1 MGNLSVFPG
10 QKKSLREKN
19 DQWCRDCVDA
29 GVELINYTQNYGL
42 RASFYEKQTNYDL
55 ASNILDPQDM
65 ERIVN
70 PWKIRGA
77 DFPVE
82 MKNYPLSKPKLDLL
96 VGEEMKRRFDWRVVV
111 KNDDAVSDKEKLIK
125 DKYMET
131 LSKHITSQNYDEQ
144 KAQEELTALNKWR
157 LYEAQDL
164 RERMS
169 TQILNVL
176 WRTENLQYKF
186 NRGFEDALI
195 AGEEIYSIQIIAGEP
210 KVTKENPLNIM
221 CLRSG
226 DSVFVE
232 DSDIILK
239 DGYRGVGQV
248 LDDYYDFLSP
258 ADIDKIESGNK
269 LNKATSMINYPLN
282 SKIPIPQNYMLEAFG
297 TTIVVPD
304 ARMLNA
310 FGGAYDT
317 KGNIRVT
324 QVVWKSMRKIG
335 KKTYWDEFGD
345 LNEEFVDEYYKVDK
359 ASGEE
364 ITWYWV
370 TEWWEGTRIGQDIF
384 IKMQPLPRIGLNMT
398 NPSKCMPP
406 FVGTLYNIN
415 SNRAMSLM
423 SYLKPYQYLYNSL
436 MHSTEM
442 AIIKSKGKIGFL
454 PLHLVP
460 DGWDLD
466 TWMYYFNVMGV
477 AVVDA
482 FKESSKGTMAGS
494 VGNSIPTHM
503 DLEMGNYIQSNIAM
517 MQMIKQHV
525 DDISGVS
532 PQRQGAI
539 DNRETVGGVERAV
552 TQSSHITEKWF
563 FIHDLTKVR
572 VLEVLLETAKYA
584 WRNKKQ
590 KRQFVLDDMTTTVLD
605 LDGEQFASA
614 EYGVVVSN
622 TSADTEMMSA
632 LKGLAQAGLQNDK
645 LNFTDIMTIYMS
657 DSVSSVRRKIQEAE
671 EVRAQAAQEQSKVEQ
686 AQFQA
691 ELEHKASEAQ
701 AERDLKWDIA
711 VLQVT
716 NQQETAEPEAEMPED
731 NSMEVAK
738 LDLAREKHL
747 SDADIKREALAETK
761 RSNKVKEE
769 HDSRKITIAARK
781 PATTSKK

>member
-1 MGNLSVFPG
+1 MGNVNSFPQ

-19 DQWCRDCVDA
+19 DKWCRDCVES
-29 GVELINYTQNYGL
+29 GVELVNYTQNYGL

-55 ASNILDPQDM
+55 ASNILDPQDT
-65 ERIVN
+65 ERVVN

-96 VGEEMKRRFDWRVVV
+96 VGEEMKRRFDWRVIV

-131 LSKHITSQNYDEQ
+131 LSKHIVSENYDEK
-144 KAQEELTALNKWR
+144 KAQEELAALNKWR

-169 TQILNVL
+169 TQILNIL
-176 WRTENLQYKF
+176 WRTENMQYKF

-195 AGEEIYSIQIIAGEP
+195 AGEEIYSVQIIAGEP
-210 KVTKENPLNIM
+210 RVTKENPLNIM

-232 DSDIILK
+232 DSDIIIK

-248 LDDYYDFLSP
+248 LDDYYDFLSS

-269 LNKATSMINYPLN
+269 LNKAVSMINYPLN

-297 TTIVVPD
+297 QTIVVPD

-335 KKTYWDEFGD
+335 KKTYYDEYGD
-345 LNEEFVDEYYKVDK
+345 LIEEFVDEYYKPNKVM
-359 ASGEE
+359 GEE

-370 TEWWEGTRIGQDIF
+370 TEWWEGTRIGDNIY

-436 MHSTEM
+436 MYSTEM

-454 PLHLVP
+454 PMHLVP
-460 DGWDLD
+460 DGWDID
-466 TWMYYFNVMGV
+466 TWMYYFNTMGV

-503 DLEMGNYIQSNIAM
+503 DLEMGNYIQSNIQM

-525 DDISGVS
+525 DDISGIS
-532 PQRQGAI
+532 PQRQGAV
-539 DNRETVGGVERAV
+539 DNRETLGGVERAV

-614 EYGVVVSN
+614 EYGVVISN
-622 TSADTEMMSA
+622 TSADTEMMQA
-632 LKGLAQAGLQNDK
+632 LKSLAQAGLQNDK
-645 LNFTDIMTIYMS
+645 LNFSDIMTIYMS

-671 EVRAQAAQEQSKVEQ
+671 EGRAQQ
-686 AQFQA
+686 AQQQQEAEQQQFAA
-691 ELEHKASEAQ
+691 ELQAKADEAQ
-701 AERDLKWDIA
+701 KDRDLEWDIA
-711 VLQVT
+711 VLQYT
-716 NQQETAEPEAEMPED
+716 GNQEEQPEEPED
-731 NSMEVAK
+731 NSMEIEKLGLAK
-738 LDLAREKHL
+738 EKQTSEARIK
-747 SDADIKREALAETK
+747 SDALNEIK
-761 RSNKVKEE
+761 RSNRVKEAQKDRE
-769 HDSRKITIAARK
+769 ISIKARQPK
-781 PATTSKK
+781 TSKK

>member
-1 MGNLSVFPG
+1 MGNLSLFPS
-10 QKKSLREKN
+10 QKKSIREKN
-19 DQWCRDCVDA
+19 DTWCKSCVES
-29 GVELINYTQNYGL
+29 GVELVNYTQNYGL

-65 ERIVN
+65 ERVVN

-82 MKNYPLSKPKLDLL
+82 VRNYPLSKPKIDLL

-111 KNDDAVSDKEKLIK
+111 KNDDAVSEKETLIK
-125 DKYMET
+125 NKYMEV
-131 LSKHITSQNYDEQ
+131 LSKHILAEQQDEQ
-144 KAQEELTALNKWR
+144 KAQEELQALNKWR
-157 LYEAQDL
+157 LYEAQDM

-176 WRTENLQYKF
+176 WRTEQLQYKF

-195 AGEEIYSIQIIAGEP
+195 AGEEIYSVQIIAGEP
-210 KVTKENPLNIM
+210 RVTKENPLNIVS
-221 CLRSG
+221 LRSG
-226 DSVFVE
+226 DSIFIE
-232 DSDIILK
+232 DSDIIIK
-239 DGYRGVGQV
+239 DGYRGIGQV
-248 LDDYYDFLSP
+248 IDDYYDFLS
-258 ADIDKIESGNK
+258 AKDIEDIESGNK
-269 LNKATSMINYPLN
+269 LNKAISMINYPLN

-297 TTIVVPD
+297 ETIVVPD

-335 KKTYWDEFGD
+335 KKTYYDEYGD
-345 LNEEFVDEYYKVDK
+345 IVEEFVDEFYKADK
-359 ASGEE
+359 VMGEE
-364 ITWYWV
+364 IKWYWV
-370 TEWWEGTRIGQDIF
+370 TEWWEGTRIGMNIF

-406 FVGTLYNIN
+406 FVGTIYNIN
-415 SNRAMSLM
+415 SNRSMSLM
-423 SYLKPYQYLYNSL
+423 SYLKPYQYMYNSL
-436 MHSTEM
+436 MHNTEQ
-442 AIIKSKGKIGFL
+442 AIIKSKGKVGFL

-482 FKESSKGTMAGS
+482 FKESSKGTLAGT
-494 VGNSIPTHM
+494 VNQIPTHM
-503 DLEMGNYIQSNIAM
+503 DLEMGNYIQSNIQM

-525 DDISGVS
+525 DDISGIS

-563 FIHDLTKVR
+563 FIHDWTKVR

-584 WRNKKQ
+584 WRNKKM

-605 LDGEQFASA
+605 LDGEAFASA
-614 EYGVVVSN
+614 EYGVVISN
-622 TSADTEMMSA
+622 TSADTELMQA
-632 LKGLAQAGLQNDK
+632 LKSLAQAGLQNDK
-645 LNFTDIMTIYMS
+645 LSFSDIMTIYMS
-657 DSVSSVRRKIQEAE
+657 DSVSTVRRKIQEAE
-671 EVRAQAAQEQSKVEQ
+671 DSRNQAQQQQSQAEQ
-686 AQFQA
+686 AQLAA
-691 ELEHKASEAQ
+691 ELQQKTESEQ

-711 VLQVT
+711 VLQAT
-716 NQQETAEPEAEMPED
+716 GNQTEEVAPEPEED
-731 NSMEVAK
+731 DTLEVAK
-738 LDLAREKHL
+738 LDLARKKAEDDTRLKQDAL
-747 SDADIKREALAETK
+747 SEAK
-761 RSNKVKEE
+761 RSSRVKEAQKDRE
-769 HDSRKITIAARK
+769 IQIKARQPK
-781 PATTSKK
+781 TVKK

>member
-1 MGNLSVFPG
+1 MSNLSAFPQ

-19 DQWCRDCVDA
+19 DEWSRNCVDS
-29 GVELINYTQNYGL
+29 GIELINYTQNYGL

-55 ASNILDPQDM
+55 ASNILDPQDV
-65 ERIVN
+65 ERVIN

-82 MKNYPLSKPKLDLL
+82 MRNYPLSKPKIDLL
-96 VGEEMKRRFDWRVVV
+96 VGEEMKRRFDWRVIV
-111 KNDDAVSDKEKLIK
+111 KNDDAISDKEKLIK

-131 LSKHITSQNYDEQ
+131 IIKHIQSENYDEQ
-144 KAQEELTALNKWR
+144 KAQQELEALNKWR

-176 WRTENLQYKF
+176 WRTENMQYKF

-210 KVTKENPLNIM
+210 KVIKENPLNIQA
-221 CLRSG
+221 LRSG
-226 DSVFVE
+226 DSVFIE
-232 DSDIILK
+232 DSDIIIK

-248 LDDYYDFLSP
+248 LDDYYDFLSA
-258 ADIDKIESGNK
+258 ADIDKIETGNK

-297 TTIVVPD
+297 TTVVVPD

-335 KKTYWDEFGD
+335 KKTYWDDYGD
-345 LNEEFVDEYYKVDK
+345 QVEEFVDEYYKPNKDL
-359 ASGEE
+359 GEE
-364 ITWYWV
+364 VTWYWV

-384 IKMQPLPRIGLNMT
+384 VKMQPLPRIGLNMT

-436 MHSTEM
+436 MYNTEQ

-482 FKESSKGTMAGS
+482 FKESSKGLVAGTIH
-494 VGNSIPTHM
+494 NIPAHM
-503 DLEMGNYIQSNIAM
+503 DLEMGNYIQNNVSM
-517 MQMIKQHV
+517 MQMIRQHV

-539 DNRETVGGVERAV
+539 DNRETVGGIERAV

-605 LDGEQFASA
+605 LDGETFASA

-622 TSADTEMMSA
+622 TSADSEMMQA
-632 LKGLAQAGLQNDK
+632 LKSLAQAGLQNDK
-645 LNFTDIMTIYMS
+645 LNFSDIMTIYMS

-671 EVRAQAAQEQSKVEQ
+671 EGRNQQVQQQQQAEQQ
-686 AQFQA
+686 QFQA
-691 ELEHKASEAQ
+691 DLQQRAESEQ
-701 AERDLKWDIA
+701 ADRDLKWDIA
-711 VLQVT
+711 LLQYQGNQEGAEETVT
-716 NQQETAEPEAEMPED
+716 EEPED
-731 NSMEVAK
+731 HSMEIAK
-738 LDLAREKHL
+738 LDLDRQKHTDTTNL
-747 SDADIKREALAETK
+747 KREDLAEKK
-761 RSNKVKEE
+761 RSNKVKESQE
-769 HDSRKITIAARK
+769 SRKIDIAARRPK
-781 PATTSKK
+781 TTTKK